1 MKQNPKDETAQAG
14 TVEDKASTENGFK
27 KTTPIKEKKG
37 VKGRKKRLL
46 STVLVGILLILPP
59 LAVGI
64 LFIKQPLLLRD
75 VDNIVYDMM
84 LQTITPGVPSDVPV
98 IVDIDEKSLQGLG
111 QFPWPRYQ
119 MASLI
124 ASIAKAGPAAIGIDV
139 LFPEPDQTSPENISK
154 ELKEKFGVEAR
165 FENIPESLRNNDKA
179 LAKTLELTPSVLG
192 GYFLFDSGKGLN
204 DSSVIPPFS
213 PVIMREEGAPGLEQS
228 LWNAQGLLAP
238 IESLAKTAP
247 LGFINVGPD
256 SDGAVRHAPL
266 LIQYQGKIYPSLG
279 LQTALLALKVKHPVL
294 KIGKL
299 GTTELRLGKYVT
311 IPLLPGAHVTLFY
324 RGPQGVYPYY
334 SAVDVMEGRIPREK
348 LAGKTVFIGTTAVG
362 LKDLRTTPFDS
373 LYPGV
378 ETHATLIDMIFSKR
392 FLTYPEHADLLQ
404 LSAVFGIGILLAG
417 AFFFAKPAQF
427 AFLAVAVGLF
437 ICLGS
442 WSLLEYRHV
451 YFSPFYPL
459 LALSTG
465 SITLVTFRYW
475 QEERQKK
482 YLRDAFSHYVAPE
495 LVDQI
500 VSNPSALALEG
511 EDREVTILFSDLM
524 GFTSAA
530 ETMPPEQAV
539 SILNRY
545 FTPMTKIIRNQ
556 MGTLDKL
563 IGDAIM
569 AFWNAPLEV
578 PDHPSKGVAAVLEMR
593 SALVELNKSLE
604 QDFNISLQAG
614 VGLHLGNVRVGNMGS
629 DDLMNYTI
637 IGDNVNL
644 ASRLE
649 GLTRH
654 YGVFSVTSAAVRK
667 GCGEQFAFIPLDRVL
682 VKGRIEPV
690 DIYTFMDLQE
700 YEKREAEVESWEKA
714 LSLYFAGHFAQSR
727 AICQKL
733 TQNSPRKLYQ
743 VFSER
748 CLLLERT
755 LPSGKLAEK
764 GAGQWDGVFTHKDK

>member
-1 MKQNPKDETAQAG
+1 MNPDKPVIKSETSPQDVSVASGHQSG
-14 TVEDKASTENGFK
+14 TAVNTDGIK
-27 KTTPIKEKKG
+27 KSVPGNKSKKSAN
-37 VKGRKKRLL
+37 RLL
-46 STVLVGILLILPP
+46 RAALVCILLIMPP

-64 LFIKQPLLLRD
+64 SFIKQPLLLSEI
-75 VDNIVYDMM
+75 DNLVYDTM
-84 LQTITPGVPSDVPV
+84 LQTITPGQPSDVPV
-98 IVDIDEKSLQGLG
+98 IVDIDEKSLQALG

-119 MASLI
+119 MADLI

-139 LFPEPDQTSPENISK
+139 LFPESDQTSPEKISK
-154 ELKEKFGVEAR
+154 ELKEKFGIEAR
-165 FENIPESLRNNDKA
+165 FENIPEPLLNNDKA
-179 LAKTLELTPSVLG
+179 LAKVLELTPSVLG
-192 GYFLFDSGKGLN
+192 GYFVFGSDKGRN

-213 PVIMREEGAPGLEQS
+213 PVIMREEGAPELEQS
-228 LWNAQGLLAP
+228 LWNAGGILAP
-238 IESLAKTAP
+238 IELLAKTAP
-247 LGFINVGPD
+247 FGFINVGLD

-266 LIQYQGKIYPSLG
+266 LIQHQGRVYPSLG
-279 LQTALLALKVKHPVL
+279 LQAALLALKVKHPVL

-299 GTTELRLGKYVT
+299 GTSELRLGKHAT
-311 IPLLPGAHVTLFY
+311 IPLLPGAHVALFF

-334 SAVDVMEGRIPREK
+334 SAVDVMEGRVSPDK

-362 LKDLRTTPFDS
+362 LKDLRATPFDS

-378 ETHATLIDMIFSKR
+378 EAHATLVDMIFSNH
-392 FLTYPEHADLLQ
+392 FLTYPAHADLLQ
-404 LSAVFGIGILLAG
+404 LTTVFAIGLLLAT
-417 AFFFAKPAQF
+417 AFLFAKPAQF
-427 AFLAVAVGLF
+427 ALLAVGAGLF

-442 WSLLEYRHV
+442 WSLLEYKHI

-459 LALSTG
+459 LTLIAG

-495 LVDQI
+495 LVTQI
-500 VSNPSALALEG
+500 VNNPSALALEG

-578 PDHPSKGVAAVLEMR
+578 PDHPARGVAAVLEMR
-593 SALVELNKSLE
+593 EAMFELNKNLQQE
-604 QDFNISLQAG
+604 FNISLRAG

-654 YGVFSVTSAAVRK
+654 YGVFAITSEAMRK
-667 GCGEQFAFIPLDRVL
+667 GCGDKFAFVPLDRVL
-682 VKGRIEPV
+682 VKGRAEPV
-690 DIYTFMDLQE
+690 DIHTFMDWPE
-700 YEKREAEVESWEKA
+700 YRQREAEIESWKKA
-714 LSLYFAGHFAQSR
+714 LSLYVAGHFAQSR
-727 AICQKL
+727 ELCQQL
-733 TQNSPRKLYQ
+733 AQDTPHKLYH

-748 CLLLERT
+748 CLLLEQN
-755 LPSGKLAEK
+755 PP
-764 GAGQWDGVFTHKDK
+764 AGQWDGVFVHKDK